1 MKSYFYQKLIYQL
14 VSRVIIFPI
23 YRLIFRGNLLGR
35 QNIPK
40 EGSFILVSN
49 HGSLLDPPLLGHA
62 IGRNISFMAKSEL
75 FSVPILGF
83 IIKSCGAYPVK
94 RGIVDKTTIKTACQ
108 KLSNDNSIGIF
119 IDGTRQKNGRVNKP
133 KQGAALLSFKNQ
145 KLLLPVAIIN
155 SHRLARLKFFIPFF
169 TKIVIKVGK
178 PIPPPESA
186 SKNDLIK
193 VTNHLQ
199 ETINNMLEVRS
210 VDW

>member
-14 VSRVIIFPI
+14 VSRLIIFPI
-23 YRLIFRGNLLGR
+23 YKFIFRGNLIGR
-35 QNIPK
+35 ENIPQQR
-40 EGSFILVSN
+40 SFTLVSN

-75 FSVPILGF
+75 FRIPLLGF

-94 RGIVDKTTIKTACQ
+94 RGIADKNTIKIACE
-108 KLSNDNSIGIF
+108 KLSNNNSIGIF
-119 IDGTRQKNGRVNKP
+119 IDGTRQKNGRINKP

-155 SHRLARLKFFIPFF
+155 SHRLVRYKFFIPFF

-178 PIPPPESA
+178 PIKPPKSS
-186 SKNDLIK
+186 SKNDLVS
-193 VTNHLQ
+193 VTNYLQ
-199 ETINNMLEVRS
+199 ETINYMFES
-210 VDW
+210 KIS